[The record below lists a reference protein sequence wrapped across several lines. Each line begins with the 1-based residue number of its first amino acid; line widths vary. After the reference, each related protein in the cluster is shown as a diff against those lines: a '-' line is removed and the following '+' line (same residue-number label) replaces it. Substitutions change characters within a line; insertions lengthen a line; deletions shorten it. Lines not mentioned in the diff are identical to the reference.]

1 MKPDDESRV
10 EGKARFHTTQW
21 TVIMLAAQ
29 SKTPEGKAALAELY
43 EIYWFPVYA
52 LARRRGHSPHDAQDL
67 TQSFFVDFMEREALT
82 HVDQLKGKFRS
93 FLLVSFQ
100 NYLSVE
106 ARRAGCLK
114 RGGAAEF
121 VSLDTMDAED
131 RYVVEPA
138 EYLTPEKFFD
148 ARWAMNLLTQ
158 VLSRLGQAY
167 ANEGK
172 TPTFE
177 ALKVFLDPI
186 NSRSPP
192 SYEEVAS
199 RIQVST
205 GAAKTLI
212 HRMRKRFTALLR
224 EEVGRTVSD
233 PSEIDEEI
241 HALCE
246 ALIASGGRINP

>member
-10 EGKARFHTTQW
+10 EGHARFRTTQW
-21 TVIMLAAQ
+21 TVIMLATQ

-43 EIYWFPVYA
+43 EIYWFPIYA
-52 LARRRGHSPHDAQDL
+52 LARRWGHPPHDAQDL

-100 NYLSVE
+100 NDRSVE

-121 VSLDTMDAED
+121 VSLNTKDAED

-138 EYLTPEKFFD
+138 EYLTPENFFD
-148 ARWAMNLLTQ
+148 ARWATTLLTQ

-167 ANEGK
+167 ASEGK
-172 TPTFE
+172 SPTFE

-186 NSRSPP
+186 NSRSAP

-205 GAAKTLI
+205 GAASP
-212 HRMRKRFTALLR
+212 FTDR
-224 EEVGRTVSD
+224 EAVGYF
-233 PSEIDEEI
+233 
-241 HALCE
+241 L
-246 ALIASGGRINP
+246 G